1 MFMWGSR
8 RTSLLTAAL
17 MIGLIALVDAHVA
30 AEIPLG
36 FLYLA
41 PMLVVGAS
49 LTRWEVAG
57 VAAICAWLAE
67 AFDEFAWGPNTG
79 LPRDL
84 LYFAAFFL
92 MGLFMHEVAR
102 SRKLAH
108 RHMRQMESEMTARKD
123 AEEQLKVLVD
133 SSPAAIITTSSDG
146 CVLLANDAAD
156 RLFGLEPGTL
166 RGRSI
171 RDYLPSLVNVPAWD
185 GNRQVFRTAMQC
197 RGRRADGEVFQADVW
212 FSTYVT
218 SAGPRLAAM
227 VLDTSEDLR
236 IHEESSL
243 HQMLASSRIMVAAIS
258 HEVRNVCGAIALVHE
273 NLSRSG
279 KLAGNKDFE
288 TLGTLVLAL
297 ERIAAMDL
305 QQSASHAAGVEVQPV
320 LDELRIVIDSSLR
333 DGGISSHWEI
343 EDGLPAVWADR
354 QSLMQVFLN
363 LTKNSERAMGETEQK
378 NLTVSARREA
388 SGVAIRFRDTG
399 CGVAHPERLF
409 HPFQEEAQSTGLG
422 LYLSRAFMRSFKG
435 DLHYEPETGARLSW
449 WSCHPLRGGARM
461 IAMSSEIQILLIDDH
476 SLFRESLSR
485 LLQTEADLHI
495 VGTCASASE
504 ALALPHLQEID
515 VVLLDYD
522 LGHEQGTLFLIGR
535 EVSVSRAVF

>member
-1 MFMWGSR
+1 MPFFSMFMWGTR
-8 RTSLLTAAL
+8 RTSLLIAAL
-17 MIGLIALVDAHVA
+17 MIGLIASIDAHVA
-30 AEIPLG
+30 ADIPLG

-236 IHEESSL
+236 THEESSF

-305 QQSASHAAGVEVQPV
+305 RQSASHAVGVEVQPL

-333 DGGISSHWEI
+333 DAGISSQWEI

-363 LTKNSERAMGETEQK
+363 LTKNSERAMEETEQK
-378 NLTVSARREA
+378 SLTVSARREA

-435 DLHYEPETGARLSW
+435 DLHYEPETGGSTFVVELS
-449 WSCHPLRGGARM
+449 PAL
-461 IAMSSEIQILLIDDH
+461 
-476 SLFRESLSR
+476 RESKNDNYEQRNSDI
-485 LLQTEADLHI
+485 ADRRSQP
-495 VGTCASASE
+495 VPGEPEPASS
-504 ALALPHLQEID
+504 D
-515 VVLLDYD
+515 RV
-522 LGHEQGTLFLIGR
+522 
-535 EVSVSRAVF
+535 